1 MIERRDPDLVAILKD
16 TNSLIL
22 NANNSLTDIL
32 FKLNPKI
39 KENSENMKKQ
49 FEEAIKNTNY
59 YKTKEFEERIAFLQK
74 EKDFLISQSEIEKN
88 MLKEKIVQLET
99 ENKLM
104 TEKIMR
110 KAKNAISDSIQYD
123 GFKFSN
129 SKILT
134 NSNNNNSKLN
144 IHTKDNIKNTNKY
157 NIDNT
162 NTENLLKSYQNMN
175 NFNSFDN
182 NPNNISNLNK
192 TKSNIIVGPVNCRVL
207 TKKMLLDIIEE
218 IYESKT
224 QYAKKCEEQGL
235 PKETMEQHMYSYLN
249 HKYGLKNLII
259 EWASSIINGI
269 RMFSQEDSEIFL
281 FGKILR
287 NELEED
293 SRLIIAKMKST
304 ISELLLFFLKAKY
317 PLKISNEIKQMADA
331 KMSGILNEE
340 EWQGIIYN
348 VYEKSDADV
357 LNDKI
362 IEFIKKNLGIIKQ
375 NKMNKLEIEKL
386 FLFKLQL
393 NFFYI

>member
-1 MIERRDPDLVAILKD
+1 MIERRDPDLVTILKD
-16 TNSLIL
+16 TNNLIL
-22 NANNSLTDIL
+22 NANNSLTDII

-39 KENSENMKKQ
+39 KETSEGMKKQ

-59 YKTKEFEERIAFLQK
+59 YKTKEFEEKIAYLQK

-88 MLKEKIVQLET
+88 MLKEKIIQLET

-123 GFKFSN
+123 GFKYNN
-129 SKILT
+129 SKVLT
-134 NSNNNNSKLN
+134 SSNNNNSKLN
-144 IHTKDNIKNTNKY
+144 IANKQNMDNSNA
-157 NIDNT
+157 
-162 NTENLLKSYQNMN
+162 ENLVKSNH
-175 NFNSFDN
+175 SFDN
-182 NPNNISNLNK
+182 DENNTTNINK
-192 TKSNIIVGPVNCRVL
+192 SKNNVIVGPVNCRVL

-224 QYAKKCEEQGL
+224 QFDKKCEEQGL

-269 RMFSQEDSEIFL
+269 RMFSPEDSEIFL

-287 NELEED
+287 NELEEE

-304 ISELLLFFLKAKY
+304 ISELLLFFLKAKF
-317 PLKISNEIKQMADA
+317 PLKISNEIKQMAET
-331 KMSGILNEE
+331 KMNGILNED

-348 VYEKSDADV
+348 VYEKTDADL
-357 LNDKI
+357 LNEKI

-375 NKMNKLEIEKL
+375 HKMNK
-386 FLFKLQL
+386 
-393 NFFYI
+393 